1 MLHIQCMYTSLLCSA
16 HMRSSAVFFSS
27 FISIQFFLDH
37 KKAVFT
43 FNFLCASTAYFY
55 PMLYIGNFFYYMS
68 SHFCTHNFLCLYPSW
83 QQQKKFFFFT
93 SLFTIGKKMFGM
105 GIKKKIFFE
114 VVWMMLNASFFLFVY
129 AMGIFIPFFL
139 HFKWK
144 YMFECEYEI
153 GLCCYCSWIKTQKKI
168 QRTRKRGKVKKQ

>member
-1 MLHIQCMYTSLLCSA
+1 MLHIPCMYTSLLCSA

-83 QQQKKFFFFT
+83 QQQQKKVLFFT

-105 GIKKKIFFE
+105 GIKKIFF
-114 VVWMMLNASFFLFVY
+114 WGGLNDVECFFFLFVY
-129 AMGIFIPFFL
+129 AMGIFIPFFYISNGSTCL
-139 HFKWK
+139 NVNMKLVCAATAV
-144 YMFECEYEI
+144 E
-153 GLCCYCSWIKTQKKI
+153 
-168 QRTRKRGKVKKQ
+168 